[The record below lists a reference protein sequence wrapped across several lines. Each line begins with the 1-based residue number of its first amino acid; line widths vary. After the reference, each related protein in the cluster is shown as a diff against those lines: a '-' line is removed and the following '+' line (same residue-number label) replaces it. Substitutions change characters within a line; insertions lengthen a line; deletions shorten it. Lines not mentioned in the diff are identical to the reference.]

1 MYSLSLVLSL
11 GGLAGPVKAAGSS
24 VRVCVWVIRSPETL
38 RLPVTV
44 PLLFPIL
51 VQTGTGLFCVAFRFF
66 GFVFV
71 INLRMSVGPFWAFVC
86 NVNGKKV

>member
-1 MYSLSLVLSL
+1 MFVS
-11 GGLAGPVKAAGSS
+11 
-24 VRVCVWVIRSPETL
+24 VIRSPGTL

-51 VQTGTGLFCVAFRFF
+51 VLTGDFDFGVALRFF

-71 INLRMSVGPFWAFVC
+71 INLRMRYGPFGQKFVL
-86 NVNGKKV
+86 